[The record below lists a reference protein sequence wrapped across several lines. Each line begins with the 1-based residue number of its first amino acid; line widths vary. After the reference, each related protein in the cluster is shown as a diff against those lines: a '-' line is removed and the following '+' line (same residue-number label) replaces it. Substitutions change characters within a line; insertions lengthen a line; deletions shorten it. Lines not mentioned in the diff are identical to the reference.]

1 MPTQTVSEK
10 RKVARIVF
18 DRPPLKKLN
27 FLLWTLAGLVLGI
40 LVALLLHLFF
50 GIGAPVAGEIPAPYL
65 PNYWHDLAGHQSHSP
80 SNECSLYYFVLGLI
94 GLVAGI
100 CLGFGWKR
108 QVTAR
113 IEMVEQ
119 PTMTRRRSSST
130 ALVRVDYGRRW

>member
-1 MPTQTVSEK
+1 VPTQTTTEK

-18 DRPPLKKLN
+18 DRPPLKTLN
-27 FLLWTLAGLVLGI
+27 FVLWMLAGAALGL
-40 LVALLLHLFF
+40 LVALLL
-50 GIGAPVAGEIPAPYL
+50 
-65 PNYWHDLAGHQSHSP
+65 NWLAGTIGHP
-80 SNECSLYYFVLGLI
+80 ADDDPLKIFITEECVRYWFILPLI

-119 PTMTRRRSSST
+119 PTMQRRRSTST
-130 ALVRVDYGRRW
+130 AMVRVDYGRRW